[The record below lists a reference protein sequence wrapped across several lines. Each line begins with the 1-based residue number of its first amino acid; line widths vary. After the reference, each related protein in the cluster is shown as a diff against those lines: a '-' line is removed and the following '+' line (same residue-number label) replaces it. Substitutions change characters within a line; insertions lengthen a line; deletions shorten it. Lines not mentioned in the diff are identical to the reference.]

1 MKPTSMD
8 VLVSGASVA
17 RPTAAYGL
25 RRYGFN
31 PRVVERT
38 PAVRVAQDGRVRS
51 ALPNHRSD
59 DHEDPHPPK
68 TAVGVAS
75 PELIRLVM
83 RLPVMVQRKLL
94 LFQRGSARAL
104 DAIALERYEPI
115 RRSERREGR
124 P

>member
-1 MKPTSMD
+1 MD

-17 RPTAAYGL
+17 WPTATHGL

-38 PAVRVAQDGRVRS
+38 PDVRVARDGGPRS
-51 ALPNHRSD
+51 AWPNHRSD
-59 DHEDPHPPK
+59 DHDGPHPPK
-68 TAVGVAS
+68 TAVGVAP
-75 PELIRLVM
+75 PELIRPLI
-83 RLPVMVQRKLL
+83 RLPVMLQRKLL
-94 LFQRGSARAL
+94 SLQRGPARAL

-115 RRSERREGR
+115 RRSEHREEQ